1 MYNRNVAP
9 RYGSPIGARPPPHQ
23 SHPPPLRTVNPYA
36 QRRGPF
42 QCQAMANPYDWSRD
56 LEATNGVA
64 LVPRVV
70 TAPRLPQPSWQLH
83 RRDEPMLGLESQ
95 EVLQEHFSHFIPRDL
110 EHESRLQLGIP
121 TYEEPEVPDLDFDL
135 WQRNADASLSTLGQ
149 SSFDFGSL
157 TGNSFMP
164 TEEESHVLGTS
175 SSHEKKVMKAHEQFV
190 RMLRAHKAC
199 EAFAM
204 YDDTYDF
211 QFYRI
216 FQGEKT
222 TAKRNAMNNIFGLW
236 AKLFYHR
243 LDGKPYQPSGFMV
256 TLHLLFGE
264 LARRGVRY
272 SLAKDFNY
280 RGGFMKELELRW
292 NRHKLSDNT
301 FAARPTKVKMPED
314 YGQSIRAAVAQGLL
328 DPYNDVSDCQLLFG
342 CACGTMLGFRG
353 IQVNDG
359 LLIFSCCAIVRFL

>member
-1 MYNRNVAP
+1 
-9 RYGSPIGARPPPHQ
+9 
-23 SHPPPLRTVNPYA
+23 VNPYA

-110 EHESRLQLGIP
+110 ERESRLQLGIP

-256 TLHLLFGE
+256 TLHSLFGE